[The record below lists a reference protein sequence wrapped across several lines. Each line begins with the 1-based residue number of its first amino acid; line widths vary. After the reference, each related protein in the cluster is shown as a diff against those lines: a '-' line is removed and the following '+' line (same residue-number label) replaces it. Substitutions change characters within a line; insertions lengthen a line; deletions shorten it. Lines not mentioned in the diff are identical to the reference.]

1 MATNFRISIQGNS
14 ENLHVK
20 LRGDFDG
27 ISAHELL
34 AALKKCSLR
43 RSKVF
48 IHTGCLRDINPFGV
62 SVFQSNLNVLTGH
75 SLTLIF
81 TGENASR
88 FAPEK
93 PLPLDLTW
101 NIAS

>member
-1 MATNFRISIQGNS
+1 MATNFRISIHRNG

-34 AALKKCSLR
+34 ATLKKCSLR

-48 IHTGCLRDINPFGV
+48 IHTGCLRGINPFGV
-62 SVFQSNLNVLTGH
+62 RVFQGNLNVLTGH

-81 TGENASR
+81 TGENASK
-88 FAPEK
+88 FTPEK
-93 PLPLDLTW
+93 PLPFDLAC
-101 NIAS
+101 NIVS